1 MAKPKDGKVFAK
13 VQKADDL
20 EVHVR
25 YRKVEGE
32 EFADIRDFVPSTKT
46 YGRGI
51 LIPVSEETLAEVVK
65 GLVNLGD
72 ANGLKYLADL
82 S

>member
-1 MAKPKDGKVFAK
+1 MAKPKDGKVFRK
-13 VQKADDL
+13 VKKADDL

-25 YRKVEGE
+25 YRRIDGE
-32 EFADIRDFVPSTKT
+32 EFADIRDYVPSTKF

-51 LIPVSEETLAEVVK
+51 LIPFDVEGADTVGQIADGLAEVSV
-65 GLVNLGD
+65 
-72 ANGLKYLADL
+72 